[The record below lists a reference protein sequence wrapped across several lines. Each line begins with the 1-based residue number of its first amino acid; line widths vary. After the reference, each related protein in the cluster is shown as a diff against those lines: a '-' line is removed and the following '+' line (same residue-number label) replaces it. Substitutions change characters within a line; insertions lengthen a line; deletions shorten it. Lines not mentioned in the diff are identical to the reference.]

1 MICTKRHRG
10 REGRLCQTD
19 GTPCCVFDW
28 KRKVTFAATSK
39 RQWSAKQIGLRSAA
53 LLEQTLLQGTS
64 EVVFHNNAVC
74 ASQLSE
80 VKGDVPLSSLQGEQ
94 KPLLRYTAMHS
105 TKAAEKPR
113 QWAWGFF
120 SSLFF
125 FPLGHLQIIFRDG
138 PAGFPFGV
146 SGVQVSEWIKLQ
158 CGLREM
164 GRQCQ
169 IICEG
174 CHWRRRRLCVAGEAY
189 ACTLPAVQTSNV
201 AEEGCVGG
209 FPPLFFFFF
218 WAHLS
223 WQPYSA
229 SVKTRYRNV
238 LWVTFKTRYKSSAL
252 WDCSAIN
259 YLA

>member
-64 EVVFHNNAVC
+64 KVVFHNNAVC
-74 ASQLSE
+74 VLRLSE
-80 VKGDVPLSSLQGEQ
+80 VKRDVPLSSLQGEQ

-105 TKAAEKPR
+105 AKAAQKPR

-120 SSLFF
+120 FSPFYFF
-125 FPLGHLQIIFRDG
+125 FPLGHLQIIFRDS

-146 SGVQVSEWIKLQ
+146 SGVQVSQWIKLR

-169 IICEG
+169 IICARVPLEEE
-174 CHWRRRRLCVAGEAY
+174 EAAAREAC

-209 FPPLFFFFF
+209 FPPLFFFG
-218 WAHLS
+218 LI
-223 WQPYSA
+223 SA
-229 SVKTRYRNV
+229 GS
-238 LWVTFKTRYKSSAL
+238 L
-252 WDCSAIN
+252 IPPQ
-259 YLA
+259 